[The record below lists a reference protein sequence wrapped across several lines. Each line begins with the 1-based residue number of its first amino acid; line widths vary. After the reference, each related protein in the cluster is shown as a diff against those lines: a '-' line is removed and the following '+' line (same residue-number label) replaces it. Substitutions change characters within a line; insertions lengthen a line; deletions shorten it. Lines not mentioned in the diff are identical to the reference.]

1 VNGDSELLNAIENR
15 EIELADLISN
25 TGNQFMSGG
34 WEWYDWTN
42 NPDHHGWRKAESLR
56 DALQQLL
63 RTHGDRPQL
72 F

>member
-1 VNGDSELLNAIENR
+1 MNGDTELLNAIENR
-15 EIELADLISN
+15 EIELGDIIYSVF
-25 TGNQFMSGG
+25 GV

-42 NPDHHGWRKAESLR
+42 NPDHYGWRKATSLR